1 MKLIRYSVLASV
13 LTLSALFSQPANAFS
28 LGGLSRDS
36 GVVLK
41 QISRPS
47 KAPLAYM
54 MLCLKAPDQC
64 RAGSEEMV
72 NYGYDIA
79 GIMETVN
86 RTVNKTIKPRIEK
99 RDIWAVGT
107 ASGDCEEFALTKR
120 RDLIRSGIPAGALRM
135 AVVLTEKGEG
145 HAVLVVRTD
154 IGDLVLDNRREN
166 IVISQKTGYQFLK
179 MATAN
184 PMTWLELDHS
194 QYSRNYHV
202 SYDT

>member
-1 MKLIRYSVLASV
+1 MKLIKYSVLASV
-13 LTLSALFSQPANAFS
+13 LALSALFSQPANAFS
-28 LGGLSRDS
+28 LGGLSRDA
-36 GVVLK
+36 GVALK
-41 QISRPS
+41 PISRPS

-54 MLCLKAPDQC
+54 MLCLTAPRHCQ
-64 RAGSEEMV
+64 AGNETMI
-72 NYGYDIA
+72 NYGYDMA
-79 GIMETVN
+79 GMIEKVN
-86 RTVNKTIKPRIEK
+86 RRVNKAIKPRLEK
-99 RDIWAVGT
+99 RDIWTVGT

-120 RDLIRSGIPAGALRM
+120 RDLIESGIPAGALRM

-154 IGDLVLDNRREN
+154 VGDLVLDNRRAN
-166 IVISQKTGYQFLK
+166 IVISQKTGYEFLK

-184 PMTWLELDHS
+184 PLSWVELDHS